1 MLLGTVFC
9 EEWFFFIVMSEK
21 RPIHIFV
28 MSGAPD
34 VDAFVNVTP
43 ITAACRYIYKS
54 PVLIVL
60 TDECTPNGSMYIHCT
75 AVWYMYR
82 SK

>member
-1 MLLGTVFC
+1 
-9 EEWFFFIVMSEK
+9 
-21 RPIHIFV
+21 

-43 ITAACRYIYKS
+43 ITAACHYIYRS

-60 TDECTPNGSMYIHCT
+60 TDECTPNESMYIHCT
-75 AVWYMYR
+75 GVWYMY
-82 SK
+82 SNK